1 MVMDERY
8 IVQDKYENQDWVKK
22 GIVGKTTPWQV
33 LDKFHSVWVSASAG
47 SGKTYL
53 LTARVLNLLLSDV
66 EPEKILCITYT
77 NAGASEMKERVNGK
91 LEEWSRISDDELF
104 KELREMIYSD
114 TKKYSDEFIR
124 SKFEVARTLFY
135 KVLQMSAGMKIQTI
149 HSFCQSVLKKFPVE
163 AGISSNFKV
172 IDERD
177 VAELLETAY
186 KKVFIAMNGGNIGVA
201 SEEDEYFSDG
211 VLAELKDVFNKVIVD
226 NVSYASFEGLRNAI
240 IGNRREF
247 KKFFDFCESENSE
260 DVLESVRYQLER
272 VFLAKVDVES
282 KDEVWNKFL
291 SENPFGN
298 VLKEFVST
306 VDEYGQKDAG
316 ARAFGNMQKMKV
328 MYSFGD
334 DDEGRKNKKAYLE
347 KYATAF
353 LTSDFSK
360 LKSKAFLINKKM
372 DTEFPHFLDFLMK
385 EGERVYKLMY
395 DLSAFDDLEY
405 TYAVCC
411 FAYEFIRVFQMEK
424 ALKGAMDFDD
434 MLDLVNKLFS
444 NPSFAGW
451 VLYKLDGG
459 IDHLLVD
466 ESQDTSPFQW
476 DIINSLTEEFFGE
489 GKGEYDAKSVFVVGD
504 KKQSIYSFQ
513 GADIHHFN
521 MFRKKLKDR
530 VVNRYDAG
538 KWQEIS
544 KNVSFRTSP
553 PVLEIVNSV
562 LENSEGKI
570 GVVEADDLLEKDGS
584 INEKGVAHIS
594 VNSDKA
600 GEVILFPPLFK
611 ESDRVDKKKALE
623 AEWEMPYEVTE
634 KDSPSKKVAIQVAD
648 QISNM
653 IKDKVWLGTKKKYVS
668 ASDFMVL
675 VRKRNDFSN
684 LLIRELFKRNI
695 EVAGA
700 DQLSLNNYI
709 AFDDLLGLLEFL
721 MVKEDD
727 LLLASVLK
735 SPIFGF
741 DEDDVFKLAYG
752 RGKKSLYDCLREISC
767 EQGGNVEMDGLFTP
781 EMKTFNEE
789 YRKEDI
795 VSSKF
800 TRAYLILEKC
810 FEKFENGVSPYDFF
824 SFILGELMVDL
835 AFYERLGGEFEDFA
849 DEFIKL
855 CLEFENSTY
864 HYLGLVGFLDWVK
877 KSNNNVK
884 RDLSSSSVS
893 GVKIMTCHGSKGLE
907 APVVIIPSVFSDSSG
922 GGGGKVDIYFAD
934 TNEDEFSHSSY
945 KIPVLRHPF
954 SFAGAN
960 GCLVYSEL
968 KELKKDKEA
977 EELNRLLYVA
987 MTRAREKLLVFGLEK
1002 NDWYDKMNIAMDS
1015 YANVSV
1021 EELDDGNKIKRI
1033 VALGSDEFS
1042 ESVCGG
1048 KVEVENT
1055 MEDVN
1060 KNIDIVRNQVDLSF
1074 LINDEGEIEEEQ
1086 IEMFDE
1092 DSFSEV
1098 HSILDDESVSA
1109 SELPMKRG
1117 IVVHK
1122 MMEYVEKFK
1131 PLSADKVE
1139 KIFDEYLR
1147 SYSDLFDDA
1156 AREKF
1161 LKNVLALYDDE
1172 RFNILFENDF
1182 ASSELTLA
1190 YEEGLVRLDK
1200 LVKRGNSVFIIDF
1213 KTDEVPP
1220 KSFEDI
1226 SSKYK
1231 VQLRTYKK
1239 LVSDVYPDCKVYS
1252 ALLYL
1257 SDSSFYFV

>member
-104 KELREMIYSD
+104 EELREMIYSD

-177 VAELLETAY
+177 VEELLEVAY
-186 KKVFIAMNGGNIGVA
+186 KKVFIAMNGGNYGVS

-211 VLAELKDVFNKVIVD
+211 ILAELQDVFKIIVD

-240 IGNRREF
+240 IGGRREF
-247 KKFFDFCESENSE
+247 KKFFDFCESENPE

-272 VFLAKVDVES
+272 VFLSRVDASS
-282 KDEVWNKFL
+282 KDEVWKKFL
-291 SENPFGN
+291 DERPFIN
-298 VLKEFVST
+298 VLKEFVAT

-316 ARAFGNMQKMKV
+316 ARAFGNVQKMKK
-328 MYSFGD
+328 MYSFEND
-334 DDEGRKNKKAYLE
+334 VEGRRSQKAYLE
-347 KYATAF
+347 EYASAF

-360 LKSKAFLINKKM
+360 VKSKAYLINKKM
-372 DTEFPHFLDFLMK
+372 DTEFPHFIDFLMK
-385 EGERVYKLMY
+385 EGERVHKLMY

-424 ALKGAMDFDD
+424 TLKGAMDFDD

-489 GKGEYDAKSVFVVGD
+489 GKGEFDAKSVFVVGD

-521 MFRKKLKDR
+521 MFRKKLRDR

-553 PVLEIVNSV
+553 PVLEIVNAV
-562 LENSEGKI
+562 LENSEGKV
-570 GVVEADDLLEKDGS
+570 GVVEAEDLLEKDGS

-600 GEVILFPPLFK
+600 GEVVIFPPLSK
-611 ESDRVDKKKALE
+611 DAEKVDRKKALE

-634 KDSPSKKVAIQVAD
+634 KDSPLKKVAIQVAD
-648 QISNM
+648 QIDKM

-709 AFDDLLGLLEFL
+709 AFDDMLGLLEFL

-752 RGKKSLYDCLREISC
+752 RENKSIYECLKERYFSGK
-767 EQGGNVEMDGLFTP
+767 NVGDMDGLFTP
-781 EMKTFNEE
+781 EMKTYNEE
-789 YRKEDI
+789 YDDRDCN
-795 VSSKF
+795 SQKF
-800 TRAYLILEKC
+800 DRAYLILDKC
-810 FEKFENGVSPYDFF
+810 FEMFEDGVSPYDFF
-824 SFILGELMVDL
+824 SFILGELMVDIE
-835 AFYERLGGEFEDFA
+835 FYKRLGGEFEDFA

-864 HYLGLVGFLDWVK
+864 HYLGIVGFLDWVK

-907 APVVIIPSVFSDSSG
+907 APVVIIPAVFADSSG

-934 TNEDEFSHSSY
+934 TNEEEFSHSSY
-945 KIPVLRHPF
+945 KIPVLKHPF
-954 SFAGAN
+954 SFVGAN
-960 GCLVYSEL
+960 GSMLYSEL
-968 KELKKDKEA
+968 KELKKEKEG

-987 MTRAREKLLVFGLEK
+987 MTRAREKLLVFGFEK

-1015 YANVSV
+1015 YASVSV
-1021 EELDDGNKIKRI
+1021 EELDDGGKIKRI
-1033 VALGSDEFS
+1033 VALGAEEFS
-1042 ESVCGG
+1042 EKVCGG
-1048 KVEVENT
+1048 KVEVET
-1055 MEDVN
+1055 VEDAIVEDV
-1060 KNIDIVRNQVDLSF
+1060 DIVREAVDLRVV
-1074 LINDEGEIEEEQ
+1074 EGAIELEQEDIFAEEV
-1086 IEMFDE
+1086 
-1092 DSFSEV
+1092 SEKQAV
-1098 HSILDDESVSA
+1098 SILDEDFVNS
-1109 SELPMKRG
+1109 SELPLKRG

-1122 MMEYVEKFK
+1122 MMEYVERMK
-1131 PLSADKVE
+1131 PLDAEKV
-1139 KIFDEYLR
+1139 KKTFDEFLK
-1147 SYSDLFDDA
+1147 SYSDLFSDDV
-1156 AREKF
+1156 REKF
-1161 LKNVLALYDDE
+1161 LNNVMNLYEDD
-1172 RFNILFENDF
+1172 RFRILFDNDF
-1182 ASSELTLA
+1182 ATSELTLA
-1190 YEEGLVRLDK
+1190 YEGGLVRLDK
-1200 LVKRGNSVFIIDF
+1200 LVKRGNSVFIVDF

-1239 LVSDVYPDCKVYS
+1239 LVAEVYPDCKVYS

-1257 SDSSFYFV
+1257 SDLSFYFV